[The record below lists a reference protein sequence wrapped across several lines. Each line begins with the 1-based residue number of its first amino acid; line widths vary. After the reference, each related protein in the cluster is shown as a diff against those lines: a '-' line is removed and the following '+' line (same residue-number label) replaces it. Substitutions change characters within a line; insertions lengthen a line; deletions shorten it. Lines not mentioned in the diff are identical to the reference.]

1 MQRRLNCNLWG
12 PDNAGRL
19 CKAEGARVA
28 KVKGSGSQSPAGP
41 EYPALQDCSLAH
53 WVLSPLGEWANF
65 PLANSKGGQWPQGQ
79 LQGATE
85 PRNWEAERVTSA

>member
-12 PDNAGRL
+12 PDNAGRP
-19 CKAEGARVA
+19 CKAEGAGVA
-28 KVKGSGSQSPAGP
+28 EVKGGGSQSPAGP
-41 EYPALQDCSLAH
+41 EYPASQDCSLAH

-65 PLANSKGGQWPQGQ
+65 PLVNSKGGQWPQGQ
-79 LQGATE
+79 LQEATE